1 MAAEKVTATLA
12 GRKLVLW
19 PGVASCVLGAV
30 GLLLFFLPILGIP
43 LASTGLV
50 IGLIALLVAVFGG
63 RSSLR
68 LSVLGTVLALLA
80 LGANLAIAL
89 APLNTVSQEAHPHT
103 WQEPPKRVY
112 VAPPAD
118 PRIWLNDRDR

>member
-1 MAAEKVTATLA
+1 MRA
-12 GRKLVLW
+12 
-19 PGVASCVLGAV
+19 GAV

-43 LASTGLV
+43 LAGTGLV
-50 IGLIALLVAVFGG
+50 IGLVALLTAVFGG

-68 LSVLGTVLALLA
+68 WAVLGTALCVLALVV
-80 LGANLAIAL
+80 GLAITL
-89 APLNTVSQEAHPHT
+89 APVNSGLQEAHPHA

-118 PRIWLNDRDR
+118 PRMWLDDRDR